1 MPIAVPGDTTPPH
14 RPPIYMRFG
23 CPLHPPSPFIFLHAS
38 LGLASLP
45 GPARFICSFLAKP
58 IALPFICAS
67 LGRPSRPV
75 ARHSLDAGPTGNAL
89 FRDASAAPPAQ
100 PNLRVVD
107 DLATVR
113 GAVVEVLSDADEAI
127 AALDPRGGGQ
137 PGPPCATASGQVI
150 EVASG
155 RTGFR

>member
-1 MPIAVPGDTTPPH
+1 M
-14 RPPIYMRFG
+14 
-23 CPLHPPSPFIFLHAS
+23 
-38 LGLASLP
+38 
-45 GPARFICSFLAKP
+45 
-58 IALPFICAS
+58 
-67 LGRPSRPV
+67 

-89 FRDASAAPPAQ
+89 FRDASAAPPAR

-113 GAVVEVLSDADEAI
+113 GAVVEALSETDAAI
-127 AALDPRGGGQ
+127 SALGPRGGGQ
-137 PGPPCATASGQVI
+137 PVPPCATASGQVI